1 MTRSTRIT
9 SNRGTSRS
17 ALAALALLLG
27 CAGRAGAAEQTP
39 SQVVDG
45 LASQVIPILQNA
57 SLTSDQKRERIEQ
70 IAYQAMDFQTL
81 SKLVL
86 ARNWSKFSPAQ
97 QSEFVEQFKRH
108 LSVTYGRNVD
118 NYHNEKVQIL
128 GERPEGHGD
137 VSVHTKIL
145 RGGHSEDVVV
155 DYRVRQHDGQW
166 KIIDVIVEGV
176 SLVSNFRSQFQDIV
190 ANGGP
195 DRLLTLLKEKNA
207 RGEPLVQPT
216 PT

>member
-1 MTRSTRIT
+1 MKTLSSKTTR
-9 SNRGTSRS
+9 RS
-17 ALAALALLLG
+17 ALAAFVLVLLL
-27 CAGRAGAAEQTP
+27 AGSGAAAQQTP

-45 LASQVIPILQNA
+45 LAGQVIPILQDK
-57 SLTSDQKRERIEQ
+57 SLSADQKRDRIEQ

-81 SKLVL
+81 SRLVL

-97 QSEFVEQFKRH
+97 QSEFVNEFKRH
-108 LSVTYGRNVD
+108 LSVTYGRNVE
-118 NYHNEKVQIL
+118 NYDNEKVRIL
-128 GERPEGHGD
+128 SERQAGHGD
-137 VSVHTKIL
+137 VVVLTKIL

-155 DYRVRQHDGQW
+155 DYRLRQRDGQW
-166 KIIDVIVEGV
+166 KIIDVVVEGV

-195 DRLLTLLKEKNA
+195 DRLLVLLKQKNA
-207 RGEPLVQPT
+207 SGEPLVQPT